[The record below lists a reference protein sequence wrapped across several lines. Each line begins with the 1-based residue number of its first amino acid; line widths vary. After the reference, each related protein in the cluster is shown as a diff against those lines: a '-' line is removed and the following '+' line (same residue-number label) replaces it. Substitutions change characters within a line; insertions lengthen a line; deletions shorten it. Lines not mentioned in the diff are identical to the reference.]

1 MARRRSSG
9 WPPCT
14 PPPRPWT
21 SRASAPDPKTCQD
34 LRGEVSRRRP
44 DKVRDTPGDD
54 LGLTRGVREDA
65 CMATKTPSRT
75 TSSSRPSVRQRLG
88 AVMEAN
94 VVESTIDRVMTKRLR
109 PLRDELKAA
118 RLALTEQAALRV
130 DAEVRAVRAEDE
142 VAALRVRLAEI
153 EQVQVTT
160 EEARASSSWWR
171 RRRVAEQQTA

>member
-1 MARRRSSG
+1 
-9 WPPCT
+9 
-14 PPPRPWT
+14 
-21 SRASAPDPKTCQD
+21 
-34 LRGEVSRRRP
+34 
-44 DKVRDTPGDD
+44 
-54 LGLTRGVREDA
+54 
-65 CMATKTPSRT
+65 MATKTTPSRT
-75 TSSSRPSVRQRLG
+75 TSTSRPSVRQRLG
-88 AVMEAN
+88 AVMEAT
-94 VVESTIDRVMTKRLR
+94 VVEATIDRVMTKRLR
-109 PLRDELKAA
+109 PLRDELKSA